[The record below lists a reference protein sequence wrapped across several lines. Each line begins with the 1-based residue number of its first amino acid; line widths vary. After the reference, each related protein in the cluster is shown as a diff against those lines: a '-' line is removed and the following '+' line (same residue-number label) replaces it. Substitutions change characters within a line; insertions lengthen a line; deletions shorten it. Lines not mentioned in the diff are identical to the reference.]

1 MMNSSV
7 FCVAYLVAESLG
19 LSRLTGRCAVFIN
32 GVRLNFKRQK
42 HSLKNHIQRLK
53 MYFDWPTKE
62 HDSRRIG
69 TLQEL
74 REPRMAEPLRT
85 EEIDS
90 RLKKSACMVDGRI
103 RGLAEN
109 QRRVRYFGFETT
121 HEQVKKRTCD
131 ELGVCQKINCEVCQ

>member
-1 MMNSSV
+1 
-7 FCVAYLVAESLG
+7 
-19 LSRLTGRCAVFIN
+19 
-32 GVRLNFKRQK
+32 
-42 HSLKNHIQRLK
+42 

-62 HDSRRIG
+62 HDFRRIG

-90 RLKKSACMVDGRI
+90 RIKKSACMVDGRI

-109 QRRVRYFGFETT
+109 QRRVRYFGFEAA

-131 ELGVCQKINCEVCQ
+131 ELGVCQKINCEVCL